1 MKKAV
6 QKTAFFFKHNATN
19 HTAHLSIIQTMK
31 IAKIYYAKFIAIA
44 CVHLLFLN
52 VQSQVVKSDVKGSKV
67 VALQILNHDTIT
79 VNAINCDMIEAV
91 FYVKNNWLDDHI
103 MAQLQTDCHCVT
115 PILPPVLKRNQTDS
129 ITLVINTNNIPPGP
143 FLKQG
148 YLESPD
154 DKLIHLVVKGNI
166 TVVKP
171 IIKQGQPPI
180 IYKPKHIR
188 VTSKGKK

>member
-1 MKKAV
+1 MQNTTKSIANLV
-6 QKTAFFFKHNATN
+6 AILCMNLLF
-19 HTAHLSIIQTMK
+19 HTA
-31 IAKIYYAKFIAIA
+31 Y
-44 CVHLLFLN
+44 
-52 VQSQVVKSDVKGSKV
+52 SQVVKSDVKGSKV
-67 VALQILNHDTIT
+67 IALQILDHDTIT
-79 VNAINCDMIEAV
+79 VNAVNGDMIEAV

-115 PILPPVLKRNQTDS
+115 PIFPPVLKRNQIDS

-154 DKLIHLVVKGNI
+154 DQLIHLVVKGNI
-166 TVVKP
+166 TVIKP
-171 IIKQGQPPI
+171 IVKQGQPPI

-188 VTSKGKK
+188 VTSKNSKKKS

>member
-1 MKKAV
+1 MKNWKNQLANLI
-6 QKTAFFFKHNATN
+6 AFLCFNLIILS
-19 HTAHLSIIQTMK
+19 AH
-31 IAKIYYAKFIAIA
+31 A
-44 CVHLLFLN
+44 
-52 VQSQVVKSDVKGSKV
+52 QVVKSDIKGSKV

-79 VNAINCDMIEAV
+79 VNAVNGDMIEAV

-115 PILPPVLKRNQTDS
+115 PIFPPVLKRNQLDS

-154 DKLIHLVVKGNI
+154 DQLIHLVVKGNI

-171 IIKQGQPPI
+171 IVKQGQPPI

-188 VTSKGKK
+188 VTSKGSKKKP